1 MFHLDPNTSTL
12 HHATPPTT
20 SAATVHVDMG
30 KVVGVLRTTHAVAVN
45 QTDHEDEDDSTY
57 EENTIGN
64 MPLGYFSG
72 RVRVGTW
79 YTLQK

>member
-1 MFHLDPNTSTL
+1 MFQLDTNTSTL
-12 HHATPPTT
+12 HHAAPPPTT

-30 KVVGVLRTTHAVAVN
+30 KVVGVLRTTHTVAVN

-64 MPLGYFSG
+64 ALSSLYAWA
-72 RVRVGTW
+72 RGT
-79 YTLQK
+79 YNFVTFL